1 MLENKRIGFIGA
13 GMMAEAI
20 TTGLLK
26 AGVPRDNI
34 RVSDPDE
41 HRRRIFEEQLGVAA
55 FPENML
61 LAEFANVVI
70 LSVKP
75 DMISKVLEDIKAT
88 MIPEQ
93 LLISIAAGVTTA
105 TIETMLGKEVPVI
118 RVMPN
123 TPCLIGCGASA
134 LASGKHAG
142 ASDMETAQQIF
153 EAVGKVVQVT
163 EDKMDAVTGLSG
175 SGPAYIYMLIEALA
189 DGGVRMGLPKGT
201 ALTLAAQTVA
211 GSAMMVLNSGEHPAI
226 LRDRVMTPGGTTIAG
241 VAVLEDYEF
250 RAALIEAV
258 TAATRRS
265 VELGKKSSS
274 D

>member
-1 MLENKRIGFIGA
+1 MLKDKKIGFIGG

-20 TTGLLK
+20 TSGLIK

-41 HRRRIFEEQLGVAA
+41 NRRRTFEEQLGVAT
-55 FPENML
+55 FTENAYV
-61 LAEFANVVI
+61 AEFASVLI

-75 DMISKVLEDIKAT
+75 HIIPKVLEDIKPT
-88 MIPEQ
+88 VNPGQ

-105 TIETMLGKEVPVI
+105 SIETILGKEVPVI

-123 TPCLIGCGASA
+123 TPCLIGYGASA
-134 LASGKHAG
+134 LASGKHTD

-153 EAVGKVVQVT
+153 EAVGKAVQVT

-189 DGGVRMGLPKGT
+189 DGGVRMGLPKST

-241 VAVLEDYEF
+241 VAVLEDHEF
-250 RAALIEAV
+250 RSALIEAV
-258 TAATRRS
+258 TAAARRS
-265 VELGKKSSS
+265 AELGKKSV